1 MSKKKMTPAQVA
13 EQLGQFI
20 SKQEETL
27 SRYPVGPLGNTA
39 RRNLEKGRKA
49 LKALQGKNEA
59 MRMQKQPNQGA
70 TPQMEPGGPTGD
82 ESTRQLGLRNFNPGN
97 LRVWGEQE
105 TRDGFAVFDS
115 PEEGWAALQKQLDRY
130 KQGKTPGTSGDMTL
144 LEAMQKY
151 APSSDN
157 NNPDSYARNIVQQI
171 SQNLSGA
178 GIAPVQITEQT
189 PISDIPTDLWAS
201 AVARVESP
209 QMYAALVQRDLIP
222 ENAILEVRPQD
233 AQVATEAL
241 RATTQSAP
249 DPSTEEARRA
259 DALRKAET
267 QETLDF
273 LNSQLPQEQVPQQAA
288 MTGGAAGDGQYLGYL
303 GGTYGADA
311 TRTDFNPVLPQ
322 EAADAAARAQAQ
334 SNFNALPKDEQSTIR
349 VGATM
354 DGLTPDFSYDEVLE
368 WGEENYGVTEG
379 RQNSTNESGI
389 DNQIIGANTYQA
401 GKGHVIYS
409 EDALDRLGGAGVS
422 VDETRVLLQSLVSN
436 GLTKEQAYEA
446 MAEPDFYKS
455 IKSDNRETGL
465 FGRRSIERLEEMS
478 RKATQWGKVTENR
491 ESMTAAVPDLK
502 TDDQFT
508 TELAPGINPDVSVRD
523 AMIEADRQAFWDSKR
538 RDNYTYRPGI
548 YVPGAGGTIP
558 ANILNPTG
566 TTARQLATMQSQ
578 SQRPLDNRVMPD
590 FGNAVTPQPGVLE
603 EVGVAPVLQEGVTT
617 VPDVVLNEPRSEEV
631 AQMPVK
637 AVEEVAPALP
647 TKEIQVPQSPEML
660 QVNMPKM
667 NALQAVP
674 AMAALGS
681 AAIQRRAL
689 NAMQGPQRPLETA
702 IPQFAYES
710 NIQSQLDN
718 IRSATSTASRGS
730 NLPGQAAAANQ
741 QALMAARFRAEGQ
754 ARSVDNQARQ
764 QAKARYDAMAYQG
777 RSAQN
782 ALRSKYQD
790 DMVAF
795 NNQKAMLDAQ
805 IKQQPLNVLASSTQD
820 YLKNVYAPNLAA
832 MIEAQGRQY
841 GTTYNQDSE

>member
-1 MSKKKMTPAQVA
+1 MTPAEVA

-70 TPQMEPGGPTGD
+70 TPQMEPGGPTGSD
-82 ESTRQLGLRNFNPGN
+82 VTRQLGLRNYNPGN
-97 LRVWGEQE
+97 LRKWGDREIV
-105 TRDGFAVFDS
+105 DGFAVFNT
-115 PEEGWAALQKQLDRY
+115 PQEGWDALQKQLDRY

-151 APSSDN
+151 APKEDA
-157 NNPDSYARNIVQQI
+157 NNPDSYAN
-171 SQNLSGA
+171 S
-178 GIAPVQITEQT
+178 IADMIATAMYKADPSMEVAVGKNT
-189 PISDIPTDLWAS
+189 PIKDIPTDLWAS
-201 AVARVESP
+201 AVSRIESP
-209 QMYAALVQRDLIP
+209 QMYAALVQQNLIP
-222 ENAILEVRPQD
+222 QNAVLPVQEND

-249 DPSTEEARRA
+249 DPATEEARRA

-311 TRTDFNPVLPQ
+311 TRTDFNPVPPQ
-322 EAADAAARAQAQ
+322 EMADATARAQAQ

-354 DGLTPDFSYDEVLE
+354 DGLAPDFSYDEVLE
-368 WGEENYGVTEG
+368 WGEENYGITEG

-409 EDALDRLGGAGVS
+409 ADALDRLGGAGVS

-446 MAEPDFYKS
+446 MTEPDFYKR

-465 FGRRSIERLEEMS
+465 FGRRSVERLEEMS
-478 RKATQWGKVTENR
+478 RKATQWGKVTGNR

-523 AMIEADRQAFWDSKR
+523 AMIEADRQAFLSK
-538 RDNYTYRPGI
+538 NPGKL
-548 YVPGAGGTIP
+548 YFPGDGGKIP

-578 SQRPLDNRVMPD
+578 NQRPLDNRVMPD
-590 FGNAVTPQPGVLE
+590 FGNAVTPQPKALE

-617 VPDVVLNEPRSEEV
+617 VPDVVLNEPNSEEA
-631 AQMPVK
+631 AQLPVK
-637 AVEEVAPALP
+637 TVEEVAPTLP

-689 NAMQGPQRPLETA
+689 NAMQGPQRPNETE

-718 IRSATSTASRGS
+718 IRNATGTAARGT

-754 ARSVDNQARQ
+754 ARALDNRDRQ
-764 QAKARYDAMAYQG
+764 QAKARYDALAYQG
-777 RSAQN
+777 RTAQN
-782 ALRSKYQD
+782 ALRDSYQN
-790 DMVAF
+790 DMTAF

-841 GTTYNQDSE
+841 GTTYNQDQE

>member
-1 MSKKKMTPAQVA
+1 MTPAQVA

-49 LKALQGKNEA
+49 LKALQGKNEQ
-59 MRMQKQPNQGA
+59 MRMQMEPNQGA
-70 TPQMEPGGPTGD
+70 TQQMAPGGPTGD

-105 TRDGFAVFDS
+105 IKDGFAVFDS
-115 PEEGWAALQKQLDRY
+115 PEEGWTALQKQLDRY

-178 GIAPVQITEQT
+178 GVAPIQITEQT

-241 RATTQSAP
+241 KSITNRAP
-249 DPSTEEARRA
+249 DPDTEEARRA
-259 DALRKAET
+259 AALKEADT
-267 QETLDF
+267 QETLAF
-273 LNSQLPQEQVPQQAA
+273 LNSRLPQEQVPQQAA

-303 GGTYGADA
+303 GATYGAES
-311 TRTDFNPVLPQ
+311 TRPDFNPVPPQ
-322 EAADAAARAQAQ
+322 EMADASARAQAQ

-354 DGLTPDFSYDEVLE
+354 DGLSPDFPYDEVLE
-368 WGEENYGVTEG
+368 WGEENYGVSEG

-409 EDALDRLGGAGVS
+409 GDALDRLGGAGAS

-446 MAEPDFYKS
+446 LAEPDFYRS
-455 IKSDNRETGL
+455 IKKDNREVGL

-491 ESMTAAVPDLK
+491 ESMTTAVPDLN

-508 TELAPGINPDVSVRD
+508 TELAPGINPEVSVRD
-523 AMIEADRQAFWDSKR
+523 AMIDADRQAFWESKR

-548 YVPGAGGTIP
+548 YVPGAGGKIP
-558 ANILNPTG
+558 PNVLDPTS
-566 TTARQLATMQSQ
+566 TTTRQLATMQAQ
-578 SQRPLDNRVMPD
+578 QQRPLDYRVMPD
-590 FGNAVTPQPGVLE
+590 FGNAVTPQPERLE
-603 EVGVAPVLQEGVTT
+603 QVGMKPDTQEGVTT
-617 VPDVVLNEPRSEEV
+617 VPDVVLNEPKTEEV
-631 AQMPVK
+631 AQLPVK
-637 AVEEVAPALP
+637 SVEEVAPTLP
-647 TKEIQVPQSPEML
+647 TKELQVPQAPEML

-681 AAIQRRAL
+681 TAIQRRAL
-689 NAMQGPQRPLETA
+689 NAMQGPQRPVETA

-718 IRSATSTASRGS
+718 IRSATTTASRGS

-754 ARSVDNQARQ
+754 ARSADNQARQ

-820 YLKNVYAPNLAA
+820 YLKNIYAPNLAA
-832 MIEAQGRQY
+832 MFEAQGRQY
-841 GTTYNQDSE
+841 DTTYNQD